1 MQRPGHVGAA
11 LLAYLPLGVGL
22 HYAGESRLALIG
34 LLLAVAVSSLPDTDQ
49 GLPIQHRGPT
59 HTVWFVAVCTVIAGC
74 AGWIFGSRSVGLVVG
89 AGTGLSLA
97 SHLVA
102 DSITPM
108 GIRPYL
114 PFSSREHCFAIVYAA
129 NARAN
134 YLIFGVGVVATV
146 IAHLPLLA

>member
-11 LLAYLPLGVGL
+11 LLGYLPLGAGL
-22 HYAGESRLALIG
+22 HYAGEPSLALLG
-34 LLLAVAVSSLPDTDQ
+34 LLLAVAVSSLPDSDQ

-59 HTVWFVAVCTVIAGC
+59 HTVWFVSACSVVAGC
-74 AGWIFGSRSVGLVVG
+74 LGWLFGTPAVGLVVG
-89 AGTGLSLA
+89 SATGLSLA

-114 PFSSREHCFAIVYAA
+114 PLSAREHCFGIVYAA
-129 NARAN
+129 NAKAN
-134 YLIFGVGVVATV
+134 FVMFGVGVAATTV
-146 IAHLPLLA
+146 VHVPLLV

>member
-11 LLAYLPLGVGL
+11 LLAYLPVGIGL
-22 HYAGESRLALIG
+22 HSTDQPGLALLG
-34 LLLAVAVSSLPDTDQ
+34 LLTAVAVSSVPDFDQ
-49 GLPIQHRGPT
+49 DLPIQHRGPT
-59 HTVWFVAVCTVIAGC
+59 HTVWFVVAATVGAGC
-74 AGWIFGSRSVGLVVG
+74 VGWIFAGYSVGLVVG
-89 AGTGLSLA
+89 IATVLSLT

-114 PFSSREHCFAIVYAA
+114 PLSDREHCFDLVYAA

-134 YLIFGVGVVATV
+134 YLIFGAGVVATMLGH
-146 IAHLPLLA
+146 ILLL

>member
-22 HYAGESRLALIG
+22 HYAEAGRLALLG
-34 LLLAVAVSSLPDTDQ
+34 FLLAVAVSSLPDSDQ

-59 HTVWFVAVCTVIAGC
+59 HTVWFVAACTAIAGC
-74 AGWIFGSRSVGLVVG
+74 TGWVFGTPSVGLVVG
-89 AGTGLSLA
+89 TATGLSLV

-114 PFSSREHCFAIVYAA
+114 PLSGREHCFGLVYAA
-129 NARAN
+129 NAKAN
-134 YLIFGVGVVATV
+134 YVIFGVGIAATV
-146 IAHLPLLA
+146 VVHAPLLV

>member
-11 LLAYLPLGVGL
+11 LLAALPLAGFQ
-22 HYAGESRLALIG
+22 YAGEPRLGLIG
-34 LLLAVAVSSLPDTDQ
+34 LVTAVAVSSLPDFDQ
-49 GLPIQHRGPT
+49 GLPIKHRGPT
-59 HTVWFVAVCTVIAGC
+59 HTVWFVAAC
-74 AGWIFGSRSVGLVVG
+74 AVSAACLGWLFGSRSVGLVVG
-89 AGTGLSLA
+89 GATALGLS

-114 PFSSREHCFAIVYAA
+114 PLSAREHCFDLVYAA

-134 YLIFGVGVVATV
+134 YLLFGVGVVGTLLV
-146 IAHLPLLA
+146 HLPLLL